1 MRIALAQLN
10 FTVGAFDE
18 NVEKIIM
25 TIRRARQE
33 KAALVVF
40 SELAVCGYPPLDLL
54 EYKHFL
60 DKCEISIN
68 QVAAECHG
76 IAAIVGAP
84 SVNPNPSGKNLYNS
98 AFFMA
103 NGVVQD
109 VIHKTLLPTYDIF
122 DEYRYFEQNKDFKTI
137 TYKGFNIAITICEDL
152 WYDQPVIA
160 GYGKNNLYPVCPMDH
175 LAPLCPDFVINIAA
189 SPYSYKQNSI
199 KTAVLT
205 SNAAR
210 YKVPVYYVNQ
220 VGANTDLIFDGG
232 SMLVGPAG
240 IINRMKWFE
249 EDFQIYDT
257 QESASGATVISQED
271 TSSDIGLVHDAL
283 VLGIKDFFKKA
294 GLKSAVVGLSG
305 GIDSAVTLVLAAR
318 ALGSPQVRAFLLPSQ
333 YSSGHSVTDAVALA
347 RTLGVRYEI
356 IDIRDIYY
364 QFLASL
370 KPVFK
375 EMPEDITEENIQ
387 ARIRGNLLMAIA
399 NKYESILLNT
409 SNKSEAAV
417 GYGTLYG
424 DMSGGLSILGDVY
437 KTDVYR
443 LASYINRD
451 NLIIPKNSI
460 LKAPSAEL
468 RPDQKDTDSLPEYDI
483 LDKVLFNYIE
493 LKMSVDEIAMLGINQ
508 GLIKKVIQM
517 VNRFEYKR
525 YQAPPVLRIST
536 KAFGPGRNMPLV
548 ARYS

>member
-1 MRIALAQLN
+1 MKIALAQLN

-18 NVEKIIM
+18 NVEKIIR

-33 KAALVVF
+33 KATLVVF

-68 QVAAECHG
+68 QIASECHG

-84 SVNPNPSGKNLYNS
+84 SVNPNSNGKNLYNS
-98 AFFMA
+98 ALFMA
-103 NGVVQD
+103 NGIVQD

-137 TYKGFNIAITICEDL
+137 SYKGFNIAVTICEDL
-152 WYDQPVIA
+152 WYDQPVVA

-232 SMLVGPAG
+232 SMMVGPAG

-257 QESASGATVISQED
+257 QVTASGAPVTTQED

-305 GIDSAVTLVLAAR
+305 GIDSAVTLVLTAR
-318 ALGSPQVRAFLLPSQ
+318 ALGSPQLRAFLLPSQ

-347 RTLGVRYEI
+347 RSLGVRYEI

-375 EMPEDITEENIQ
+375 ELPEDITEENIQ

-399 NKYESILLNT
+399 NKYDSILLNT

-443 LASYINRD
+443 LATYINRD
-451 NLIIPKNSI
+451 SIIIPKNSI

-468 RPDQKDTDSLPEYDI
+468 RPGQKDTDSLPEYDI

-493 LKMSVDEIAMLGINQ
+493 LKKSVEEIVMLGINHD
-508 GLIKKVIQM
+508 LIKKVIQM

-548 ARYS
+548 ARY